1 MHCHAA
7 VTCQAKHADTHI
19 VLDMMVVQMLLT
31 CCVMTCMCGGRYL
44 TQVQNAQDDDAN
56 TQAVLEQILGDQM
69 HLAHSINKLLS
80 LESAVYQ

>member
-1 MHCHAA
+1 
-7 VTCQAKHADTHI
+7 
-19 VLDMMVVQMLLT
+19 
-31 CCVMTCMCGGRYL
+31 MTSTCGGRYL

-56 TQAVLEQILGDQM
+56 TQAALEQILGDQM

>member
-1 MHCHAA
+1 
-7 VTCQAKHADTHI
+7 
-19 VLDMMVVQMLLT
+19 MMDHLVAQMLLT
-31 CCVMTCMCGGRYL
+31 CCVLTRMCGSRYL
-44 TQVQNAQDDDAN
+44 TQVQNAQDDDTN

>member
-1 MHCHAA
+1 M
-7 VTCQAKHADTHI
+7 
-19 VLDMMVVQMLLT
+19 LVVQMVLT
-31 CCVMTCMCGGRYL
+31 CWVMTCMCGGRYL

-80 LESAVYQ
+80 YESAVYQ